1 MTAKTSLLTAL
12 LRIKGTLIVHH
23 LRGSL
28 VIIIIVIITI
38 IIRRRRIRIRI
49 RNWVLLGFRILF
61 FDLFVVFFNSKT
73 ECKC

>member
-1 MTAKTSLLTAL
+1 MTAKTPLLTAL

-28 VIIIIVIITI
+28 VIIIIIIITI
-38 IIRRRRIRIRI
+38 IIMIIRIRI
-49 RNWVLLGFRILF
+49 RNWVLLCFRILF
-61 FDLFVVFFNSKT
+61 VDLFVVFFNSKT